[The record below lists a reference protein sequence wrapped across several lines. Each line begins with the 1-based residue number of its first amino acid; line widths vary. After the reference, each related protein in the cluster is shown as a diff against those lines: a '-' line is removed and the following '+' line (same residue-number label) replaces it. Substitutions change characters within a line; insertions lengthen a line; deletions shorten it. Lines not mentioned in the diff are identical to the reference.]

1 MSPIWLSLA
10 AVLLVLVVILS
21 SKSTAPRPVAELPEP
36 GPDVHALINEK
47 RKVDAIKLY
56 RKQTSAS
63 LMEAKQVIEHY
74 TEPLA
79 ASSLTVRV
87 WTPPSSRFAAADVRS
102 LGSGTVAVVYSA
114 LR

>member
-74 TEPLA
+74 T
-79 ASSLTVRV
+79 
-87 WTPPSSRFAAADVRS
+87 
-102 LGSGTVAVVYSA
+102 
-114 LR
+114 